1 MRSAARA
8 SGVDADLPERWRAL
22 RRLRRAARHGGGFT
36 AAVVLSLGVGAGVA
50 AAVAGLFRLAT
61 SWPPHLRPSVALARV
76 PWPDLG
82 IPWRATAVGPAESQ
96 AAALALLLRLA
107 LGLAAV
113 ATCVAA
119 VNLGVLL
126 TARAAAR
133 RHEMAV
139 RAALGAPRR
148 RVVLQ
153 LLGEGGVAVALALAA
168 ALPVV
173 ALGRRLLQA
182 TWPAALLRL
191 EPAHGVPLG
200 ALLIAVPAALTLALS
215 LLPAA
220 AAWRRTDLRGALAGG
235 ARVTAGRGEL
245 AARAALG
252 ALMVAA
258 TIALLS
264 AAGVLVR
271 GSSPLLGAAR
281 SGFDPAGVSV
291 ARVQPGERGA
301 ALAARY
307 EDALLRLRAQPGVE
321 AVGLAGAGAWL
332 GLAPRDEVMEE
343 CRCSIG
349 EIGVPYR
356 FPTVRIQ
363 AVSPGY
369 FDSLRVH
376 VLRGRDFDFADRA
389 GAPRVAIIDREFAER
404 WFDGDPIGRNIILP
418 GPVGAPAYTVVGIV
432 ERTRARGLGT
442 GAETTPVLFLSA
454 LQHPPQ
460 VADVTIRTAGGVRH
474 VAIAGDAG
482 GVRSP
487 GDSADA
493 GPDPAGVVAA
503 LRAAFPGASPGEP
516 RPLTAALDEAAEP
529 LRWFGIMV
537 AVLAAITGGVAAVGL
552 FSVMAF
558 DTARRERE
566 LGVRVALGATAPR
579 IVWLVV
585 RRSGRLAAVGA
596 TIGVAAVY
604 LATQLL
610 RRLAADADALDP
622 QTLGVLAL
630 VIAAIAITAS
640 VVPAARA
647 ARVDPAVALRE

>member
-8 SGVDADLPERWRAL
+8 SGSDADLPDRWRP
-22 RRLRRAARHGGGFT
+22 LRRAARRGGGFT
-36 AAVVLSLGVGAGVA
+36 AAVVLSLGLGAGAA

-61 SWPPHLRPSVALARV
+61 SWPPRLRPSVALPHV

-82 IPWRATAVGPAESQ
+82 IQWRATAVGPAHTQ
-96 AAALALLLRLA
+96 GAALELLLRLA

-113 ATCVAA
+113 ATAVAA

-126 TARAAAR
+126 TARAATR

-139 RAALGAPRR
+139 RAAVGAPRR

-153 LLGEGGVAVALALAA
+153 LLAEGAAVVGLALAA
-168 ALPVV
+168 AIPVV
-173 ALGRRLLQA
+173 AIGSRLLQA

-191 EPAHGVPLG
+191 EPARGIPLG
-200 ALLIAVPAALTLALS
+200 ALLIAAPVALTLALS

-220 AAWRRTDLRGALAGG
+220 AAWRGTDLPGALAGG

-245 AARAALG
+245 ATRAALG

-258 TIALLS
+258 TVALLS

-271 GSSPLLGAAR
+271 GSTPLLGAAH

-291 ARVQPGERGA
+291 ARVHPKESGT

-307 EDALLRLRAQPGVE
+307 EDALRRLRAQPGVE
-321 AVGLAGAGAWL
+321 AAGIASAGAWL
-332 GLAPRDEVMEE
+332 GLSPREEVMEE

-349 EIGVPYR
+349 AMAVPYR
-356 FPTVRIQ
+356 LATVRIQ

-369 FDSLRVH
+369 FDSLRVRL
-376 VLRGRDFDFADRA
+376 LRGRDFRLTDRA
-389 GAPRVAIIDREFAER
+389 GAPRIAIIDRTFAEQ

-418 GPVGAPAYTVVGIV
+418 GPVDAPPYTVVGIV
-432 ERTRARGLGT
+432 ERTQARGLGT

-454 LQHPPQ
+454 LQHPPD

-482 GVRSP
+482 IHPPGAAGDISP
-487 GDSADA
+487 DTS
-493 GPDPAGVVAA
+493 GPAAA
-503 LRAAFPGASPGEP
+503 LRAAFPGAPRAEP
-516 RPLTAALDEAAEP
+516 RPLTAALDEAAAP
-529 LRWFGIMV
+529 LRWFAIIVG
-537 AVLAAITGGVAAVGL
+537 VLAAVTGGVAAVGL

-596 TIGVAAVY
+596 AIGVAAVY

-610 RRLAADADALDP
+610 RRLSADANALDP
-622 QTLGVLAL
+622 RTLGVLAL